1 MKNAKLILSQ
11 VAEAIASGHS
21 VFMTD
26 GTVTRKVIKV
36 EITDFNLSFG
46 KEGTFDVLVEND
58 GWKQIPMT
66 WPFEDLKCY
75 GLTELDWNLY
85 IAPDW
90 WIAR

>member
-46 KEGTFDVLVEND
+46 KEGTFDVLWEFVYCTRLVD
-58 GWKQIPMT
+58 CTLGGVKIV
-66 WPFEDLKCY
+66 
-75 GLTELDWNLY
+75 
-85 IAPDW
+85 
-90 WIAR
+90 

>member
-46 KEGTFDVLVEND
+46 KEGTFDVL
-58 GWKQIPMT
+58 
-66 WPFEDLKCY
+66 
-75 GLTELDWNLY
+75 
-85 IAPDW
+85 
-90 WIAR
+90 